1 MPVAESNGQLDPDT
15 RFRLP
20 THVRESKVNCHQAGK
35 TPFAKELAAGKAKIG
50 GCALDTSSEL
60 RPVPPPASQLG
71 LGDGQKSATGG
82 RLGCGAVC

>member
-1 MPVAESNGQLDPDT
+1 MSGNQKSTAT
-15 RFRLP
+15 KR
-20 THVRESKVNCHQAGK
+20 GK

-71 LGDGQKSATGG
+71 LGDGQKSATEG